1 MVARNWGDGEK
12 RPPVEKKNFANEN
25 ATKVQNTKRV
35 YPHSSFEITSL

>member
-12 RPPVEKKNFANEN
+12 KTPCGKK
-25 ATKVQNTKRV
+25 TLPMKMQQNTKRV